1 MVKIFISQ
9 EMISFRRTALAIANV
24 TQEEVF
30 SVLAFVH
37 QRESLVNKT
46 KIEFSLWRKFQ
57 TVIALAQLGSV
68 WNAMT
73 KGKKVHYTGK
83 KVHYTDK
90 VQYSLKR

>member
-46 KIEFSLWRKFQ
+46 KIEFSL
-57 TVIALAQLGSV
+57 
-68 WNAMT
+68 
-73 KGKKVHYTGK
+73 
-83 KVHYTDK
+83 
-90 VQYSLKR
+90 